1 MEMKK
6 TLIALVA
13 VALLASVS
21 FADFQEDLQQLMGDN
36 AENYLA
42 PFVTAFGTNMNGG
55 LFHTAK
61 PHKMLGF
68 DVGIRMMGASI
79 PDDAM
84 TYTFQLPSEIAFTD
98 PNSGNSM
105 SISTALLYQNANLE
119 APTVFGPDS
128 DEDVI
133 ITPNEADV
141 RNALGT
147 EMGIPPSLVPASLVS
162 DVMTAGTFPV
172 PPGLDLEIAPLIM
185 PQVSVGLPWKSE
197 VLLRMMPTYNSKEFG
212 DINFFGL
219 GFKHSISQ
227 YIPLCPVDISA
238 QYVYQSLTVGDLLES
253 THTALNVHAS
263 KKFSVILFSITPY
276 VGLGIESSNLKVDYL
291 IEGTGNPS
299 IDGTP
304 VSFDLDG
311 DNGFRGRVGFSTRI
325 LLFKL
330 YADYSFIGDYG
341 GYTAG
346 FMLSIL

>member
-68 DVGIRMMGASI
+68 DVGIRVMGASI

-84 TYTFQLPSEIAFTD
+84 TYTFAFPATVPLINPINQQVIEVPTSTLYTD
-98 PNSGNSM
+98 P
-105 SISTALLYQNANLE
+105 TLFE
-119 APTVFGPDS
+119 APTVFGGEGHDIAPDL
-128 DEDVI
+128 D
-133 ITPNEADV
+133 
-141 RNALGT
+141 AL
-147 EMGIPPSLVPASLVS
+147 ELALFDNFGIPVGTIP
-162 DVMTAGTFPV
+162 TADLQQMAAQATFPV
-172 PPGLDLEIAPLIM
+172 PQGLDLEIAPLIM

-212 DINFFGL
+212 DINFLGL
-219 GFKHSISQ
+219 GFKHSLSQ
-227 YIPLCPVDISA
+227 YIPLSPVDISV

-253 THTALNVHAS
+253 THTAFNVHAS

-276 VGLGIESSNLKVDYL
+276 VGLGIESSNLKVDYT
-291 IEGTGNPS
+291 IEGTGNPM

-311 DNGFRGRVGFSTRI
+311 DNGFRGRIGFSTRI